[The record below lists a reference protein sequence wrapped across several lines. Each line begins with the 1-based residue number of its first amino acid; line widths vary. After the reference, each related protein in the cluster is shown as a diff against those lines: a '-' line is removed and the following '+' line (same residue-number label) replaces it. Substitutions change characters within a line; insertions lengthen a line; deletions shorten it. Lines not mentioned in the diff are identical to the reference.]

1 MSVHRTWGHQV
12 TMLGRIAQV
21 AGNIALW
28 AMLVGLIAV
37 FSASLAV
44 TWMQRDLMTVH
55 QQLSHSLDEI
65 QFEIASKVDET
76 TRQIATKAH
85 DEQVA
90 AIEVHLHDIEEHLRA
105 VDVKMDLLW
114 QERHDAMVLRR
125 RSGE

>member
-1 MSVHRTWGHQV
+1 V
-12 TMLGRIAQV
+12 TMLGRIAQL

-28 AMLVGLIAV
+28 AMLVGLVAV

-44 TWMQRDLMTVH
+44 TWMQGDLMIVH

-65 QFEIASKVDET
+65 QFEIASKVDES

-85 DEQVA
+85 DQQVA
-90 AIEVHLHDIEEHLRA
+90 AIEAHLHDIEEHLHA
-105 VDVKMDLLW
+105 IDAKIDLLW

-125 RSGE
+125 KSGE